1 MKRPNNIFLIGPMGT
16 GKTTI
21 GRQLASALSM
31 EFEDSDAE
39 IRRRTGVDIPLIFEL
54 EGETGFRKRERK
66 VIEQLTAREDLV
78 LATGGGVVLDPENR
92 RDLTGRGLVIYLH
105 CSPEQQYQRT
115 ARDRNRPLLQNS
127 DPRARLRELMEQ
139 RDPLYRQTADL
150 VVSTE
155 RRNAAAVVREITRKL
170 GFASR

>member
-21 GRQLASALSM
+21 GRHLASALGM

-39 IRRRTGVDIPLIFEL
+39 IQRRTGVDIPLIFEL
-54 EGETGFRKRERK
+54 EGEVGFRKRERK

-78 LATGGGVVLDPENR
+78 LATGGGAVLDPDNR
-92 RDLTGRGLVIYLH
+92 RHLTGRGLVIYLH

-115 ARDRNRPLLQNS
+115 ARDRNRPLLHDG
-127 DPRARLRELMEQ
+127 DPRVRLQELMEQ
-139 RDPLYRQTADL
+139 RDSLYRQTSDFT
-150 VVSTE
+150 VSTE
-155 RRNAAAVVREITRKL
+155 RRNATAVVKEITRKL
-170 GFASR
+170 GLASR